1 MRLEDAYHAFAGIE
15 EPDSLD
21 GGGNLIG
28 MMCIVVD
35 VDEVFLTDTVV
46 EAAAHAGEGFQTMAQ
61 LILVEAATEGYR
73 RGDHGIL
80 DIDKWC
86 AVEFEVEEHTVGGAE
101 VEEEVA
107 IIVADIDGIV
117 VGLDAACGIGLNVW
131 MCECMGVGMVVVV
144 VVVVVMVVVV
154 LVAVFGKFLAVGG
167 TEDALLE
174 EETSVGV
181 GLVGELEISLHHGLM
196 GTIDIQMVGVGGSD
210 NGHVRMKL
218 EEGAII
224 LVGLDDD
231 IVAIVVHEEV
241 AIEVFADTAQEGIAP
256 TRSL

>member
-1 MRLEDAYHAFAGIE
+1 
-15 EPDSLD
+15 
-21 GGGNLIG
+21 
-28 MMCIVVD
+28 
-35 VDEVFLTDTVV
+35 
-46 EAAAHAGEGFQTMAQ
+46 
-61 LILVEAATEGYR
+61 
-73 RGDHGIL
+73 
-80 DIDKWC
+80 
-86 AVEFEVEEHTVGGAE
+86 
-101 VEEEVA
+101 
-107 IIVADIDGIV
+107 
-117 VGLDAACGIGLNVW
+117 
-131 MCECMGVGMVVVV
+131 
-144 VVVVVMVVVV
+144 MVVVV

-210 NGHVRMKL
+210 DGHVRMKL